1 MSNESLTKALIGI
14 GFGFGGAAV
23 VAPRALG
30 RVYGIAGTGDTDGL
44 MRLYGTRTA
53 ALGALAA
60 TAGDDQTRKSVIKT
74 VAAVSAVDTLCA
86 TLMGLR
92 GATSGRTAAQTAL
105 TTAAVTALCMLALQD

>member
-14 GFGFGGAAV
+14 GVGFGAAAV

-30 RVYGIAGTGDTDGL
+30 RAYGIAGTGDTDGL
-44 MRLYGTRTA
+44 LRLYGTRTA

-60 TAGDDQTRKSVIKT
+60 TASDDETRKSVIKT
-74 VAAVSAVDTLCA
+74 VAAVSAVDTVCA
-86 TLMGLR
+86 ALMGLR

-105 TTAAVTALCMLALQD
+105 TTGLVTALCVRALQE

>member
-1 MSNESLTKALIGI
+1 VNQNLTRALVGT
-14 GFGFGGAAV
+14 GFGFGAAAV

-30 RVYGIAGTGDTDGL
+30 RAYGIAGSGETDGL

-60 TAGDDQTRKSVIKT
+60 TAGSDETLRTVVKT

-86 TLMGLR
+86 AIMGVR
-92 GATSGRTAAQTAL
+92 GSTSSRTAAQTAI
-105 TTAAVTALCMLALQD
+105 TTAAVTGMCLLALRD